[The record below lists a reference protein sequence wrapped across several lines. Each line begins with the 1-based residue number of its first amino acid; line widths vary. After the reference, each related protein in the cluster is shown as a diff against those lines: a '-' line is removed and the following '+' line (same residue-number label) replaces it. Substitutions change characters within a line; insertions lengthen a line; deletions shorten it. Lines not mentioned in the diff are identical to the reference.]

1 MKKILNN
8 KTLRVWAIRL
18 LIVVTAS
25 QVTGLGI
32 GYCFAGYFVLMFLFQ
47 FFVRL
52 LFTFAGLALMVLFL
66 LTFFIGLLT
75 L

>member
-1 MKKILNN
+1 MNKILYNRM
-8 KTLRVWAIRL
+8 LRIWAIRL
-18 LIVVTAS
+18 FIVFTAS
-25 QVTGLGI
+25 QITGLGVW
-32 GYCFAGYFVLMFLFQ
+32 YCFAGYFLLMFLFE

-52 LFTFAGLALMVLFL
+52 VFSFAGLLLMMMLL